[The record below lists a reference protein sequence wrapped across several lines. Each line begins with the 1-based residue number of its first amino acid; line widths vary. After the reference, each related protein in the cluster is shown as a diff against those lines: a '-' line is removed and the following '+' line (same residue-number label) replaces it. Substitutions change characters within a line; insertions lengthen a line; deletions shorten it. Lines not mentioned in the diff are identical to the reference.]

1 MDHSLILRMLKDEK
15 KKLDDQLRYVIHLIG
30 EKEELI
36 REATIEKVRLE
47 AELERIASEIIS
59 LEGN

>member
-1 MDHSLILRMLKDEK
+1 MDHDLILRMLKDEK
-15 KKLDDQLRYVIHLIG
+15 KKLNDQLRYVIHLIG
-30 EKEELI
+30 EREDLI

-47 AELERIASEIIS
+47 AELERIDSEIIS

>member
-15 KKLDDQLRYVIHLIG
+15 RKLDDQLRYVIHLIG

>member
-1 MDHSLILRMLKDEK
+1 MLKDEK